1 MENKTKRIE
10 KLEQELKEIKE
21 DLLGMIE
28 ICEKNN
34 DNNCLN
40 DLEII
45 MDNYVAKLQIL
56 NIKRGVI
63 KWIIKN

>member
-63 KWIIKN
+63 K